1 MRKDFLTTKYYY
13 KTKPDGSKRQLYH
26 DSFFSPVYFL
36 LLCKPLTPKISFVI
50 LLVKFPHSPILHYA
64 FSSWIEKTT
73 TKTIHCFGKT
83 ERNFTHSPYCLPY
96 RSFYV
101 SLENL
106 VLDQVIL
113 IP

>member
-26 DSFFSPVYFL
+26 DSFFFAGFFL

-73 TKTIHCFGKT
+73 TKTIHCPW
-83 ERNFTHSPYCLPY
+83 ENRAE
-96 RSFYV
+96 FYPF
-101 SLENL
+101 SLL
-106 VLDQVIL
+106 SAIQIFLC
-113 IP
+113 

>member
-64 FSSWIEKTT
+64 FSSWIEKTMT
-73 TKTIHCFGKT
+73 LPLGKQISFTIVWGCA
-83 ERNFTHSPYCLPY
+83 EILPY
-96 RSFYV
+96 
-101 SLENL
+101 L
-106 VLDQVIL
+106 VYTMMFFKPQFDY
-113 IP
+113 